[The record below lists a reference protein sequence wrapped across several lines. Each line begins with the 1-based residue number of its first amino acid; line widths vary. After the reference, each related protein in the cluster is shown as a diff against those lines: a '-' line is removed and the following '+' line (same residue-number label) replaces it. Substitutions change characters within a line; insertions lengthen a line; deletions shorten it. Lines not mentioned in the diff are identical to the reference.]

1 MIVAELLLA
10 REMIAMH
17 ILNIE
22 QGSAEWLSARC
33 GIITMSE
40 LECLLVS
47 GKGAEGF
54 GVAAYTY
61 MDQLIGERITGEA
74 AELPFSTR
82 ATERGH
88 EYEIKARELYEARE
102 EVKTTQAGIIL
113 NHGCGYSP
121 DSLVGT
127 DGLTEIK
134 SKLPKFQVAVILGD
148 EVPKEHVAQ
157 CQGGLWVS
165 DREWIDFISY
175 WPGMPMFVKRMY
187 RDEAMIR
194 KIAERVKTFYGLMDA
209 RMERV
214 LASA

>member
-1 MIVAELLLA
+1 MQI
-10 REMIAMH
+10 ITD
-17 ILNIE
+17 IE
-22 QGSAEWLSARC
+22 QGSAEWLALRL
-33 GIITMSE
+33 GILTMSE
-40 LECLLVS
+40 LECLLVA
-47 GKGAEGF
+47 GKGEAGF
-54 GVAAYTY
+54 GVAAFTY

-74 AELPFSTR
+74 AELPFQTK
-82 ATERGH
+82 ATIRGH
-88 EYEIKARELYEARE
+88 EYETKARALYEARE
-102 EVKTTQAGIIL
+102 EVQTTQAAIIL

-121 DSLVGT
+121 DALVGA

-134 SKLPKFQVAVILGD
+134 SKLPKFQVAVIIGN

-175 WPGMPMFVKRMY
+175 WPGMPMFVKRMH

-194 KIAERVKTFYGLMDA
+194 KIAERVGTFYELMEA
-209 RMERV
+209 RMDRV